1 MGNPMFKN
9 KVPFVESI
17 QPSEKKKRKIT
28 ELNPKWSTEL
38 DQLLPTALHTPEVGS
53 IW

>member
-1 MGNPMFKN
+1 MGNPMYKTNHHLLKFSQAEK
-9 KVPFVESI
+9 
-17 QPSEKKKRKIT
+17 EKKT